1 MTAAR
6 TTGLAPETL
15 VRLRSTPVERTPQ
28 RLDPLGA
35 QSAWLLL
42 PLVGAVAVGYAVFST
57 VTHRDQLR
65 DPALA
70 LVALVLL
77 TAGMALAAVRA
88 RPGAAVFGRW
98 THAAVL
104 ALVLAAACLFDA
116 AVWGRNE
123 RIQDDWGHV
132 AVALLLAIMP
142 LYRPV
147 LEVLGAAVLSA
158 ALLGTLAALQAP
170 SLIIAT
176 DRLVYA
182 SVAATPIIALACA
195 GAGYAWTMTGETL
208 RWREIARAGQA
219 RLEAEQ
225 RQTARRMIEQER
237 MTALNVAAV
246 PFLAQLLAT
255 GEVTAEDRARAARLA
270 EIVRTASVAAVE
282 RSWLDDTIMLALA
295 ARRGA
300 PPTIGSRVDDPDR
313 LDRALTEEQRAIVGA
328 LVATIAALQGLDADS
343 LRVAVSRPEQPLF
356 VLTARV
362 QQSPREVRRELIP
375 FVGALRAVSFDA
387 RLAQH
392 GDELAVRFAYAGSR
406 S

>member
-15 VRLRSTPVERTPQ
+15 VRLRSAPVERTPQ

-42 PLVGAVAVGYAVFST
+42 PLVGLLAVGYALFST
-57 VTHRDQLR
+57 LTHRDQLR

-70 LVALVLL
+70 GAAVVLLVLGV
-77 TAGMALAAVRA
+77 TAAAVRA
-88 RPGAAVFGRW
+88 RPGAPLFGRW

-104 ALVLAAACLFDA
+104 AVVLGGACLFDA

-123 RIQDDWGHV
+123 RIQDDWGQV

-158 ALLGTLAALQAP
+158 AVLGTLAALQAP

-182 SVAATPIIALACA
+182 SVAATPVIALACA

-208 RWREIARAGQA
+208 RWRQLARAGQA

-237 MTALNVAAV
+237 ITALNVAAV
-246 PFLAQLLAT
+246 PFLAGLLAA
-255 GEVTAEDRARAARLA
+255 GEVTAADRATAGRLA
-270 EIVRTASVAAVE
+270 EVVRTVSVAAVE
-282 RSWLDDTIMLALA
+282 RTWLDDTIMLALA

-300 PPTIGSRVDDPDR
+300 PPTVGSRVDDPDR

-328 LVATIAALQGLDADS
+328 LVATVAALPGLDTGS
-343 LRVAVSRPEQPLF
+343 LRVAVSRPEQPQF

-362 QQSPREVRRELIP
+362 EQPSREVRRELVP
-375 FVGALRAVSFDA
+375 FVGALRSVSFDA
-387 RLAQH
+387 RLAQR
-392 GDELAVRFAYAGSR
+392 GDDLVVRFAYAGSTP
-406 S
+406 